1 MATRGQPST
10 VRLRRLAGALRR
22 MREEAKLTRDDVVE
36 KTGLNVVTLWRI
48 ETAKVR
54 PQRRNLLALLDLYGV
69 TDEKRRSALVE
80 LCGQAD
86 QIGWLQQYENELTE
100 QYLAYVSFESEAR
113 SVRNYE
119 SLFVPGL
126 LQTEAYARAILTGV
140 VPLAT
145 EREVEHRTRVR
156 MQRQAVLCREDPL
169 QLWAVLDEAA
179 LHRVV
184 GGVAVMREQ
193 LHALAA
199 AARLP
204 HVTLQ
209 VIPFGVGAH
218 PGMPGSFVIL
228 DFSDPA
234 DRELVHVDGMASA
247 QFLER
252 DNEIRD
258 FSLTFQHLVASALNL
273 ADSMALL
280 HRRIDALAREE
291 TGDEG
296 N

>member
-10 VRLRRLAGALRR
+10 VRLRRLAGTLRALRR
-22 MREEAKLTRDDVVE
+22 EATLTRDNAAE
-36 KTGLNVVTLWRI
+36 KTGLNPVTLWRI

-54 PQRRNLLALLDLYGV
+54 PHRRNLLALLDLYGV

-80 LCGQAD
+80 LSHDAD
-86 QIGWLQQYENELTE
+86 QVGWLQQYENELTE

-156 MQRQAVLCREDPL
+156 MQRQAVLRRDDPL
-169 QLWAVLDEAA
+169 QLWAVIDEAA
-179 LHRVV
+179 LHRMV
-184 GGVAVMREQ
+184 GGLPVMREQ
-193 LHALAA
+193 LEALVVM
-199 AARLP
+199 ARMP

-209 VIPFGVGAH
+209 VIPFGAGAH

-228 DFSDPA
+228 DFPDPA
-234 DRELVHVDGMASA
+234 DRELVHVDGMTSA

-252 DNEIRD
+252 ESEIRH
-258 FSLTFQHLVASALNL
+258 FTLTFQHLVASALNL

-280 HRRIDALAREE
+280 HRRIDALSPEE

-296 N
+296 P